1 MPESNPQKQSVLRT
15 LAAGD
20 VLFKEGDVG
29 NVAYVVES
37 GMIEICRFT
46 GEDYVTLVELEKG
59 ALFGEMALIDSQ
71 PRSAMARANGEAV
84 VKEISKE
91 AFLQYLKSSPNV
103 AFNMMQQLAGHVRTA
118 NEKLSVDAFS
128 DAGSEDGEGISVDQ
142 LVSIKKESASEKKI
156 TELLDEFD
164 PDIDRLRNRKIP
176 KPVVQATIVLS
187 AIFVFLI
194 IWSIVSVI
202 DTTVSANGR
211 ITTSTPNIDVQANY
225 SSVVKEVLITRG
237 QQVVKGTP
245 LVVFDST
252 LQEADLQKINN
263 KVEATEAR
271 IERLLIELAMREG
284 PIDFELAPGR
294 QRDIFRDR
302 VSQFQAKINSLD
314 TDIEKVFKE
323 ISSTQEDVRI
333 VNEQLAIERTLEEAK
348 TKLFEEELISNTQL
362 LQSKSKRLSVERDFQ
377 RTSNKLS
384 ELRSKSSNASAN
396 KQEYISQWYAG
407 ISDELSLLEDQ
418 SDSLNQ
424 EVIKIQRESVDV
436 TLFAPV
442 DGLILELHRLYTG
455 AVFTEGSVLVTMV
468 PTGGDLAVE
477 FDISPKDITKLVP
490 ESQVTIQLEALPA
503 QKHGDLSGR
512 LTYISADT
520 VAENLDGKPEN
531 TYRAL
536 AEIEEIKLRDTPPNF
551 RLIPGMKVTGKF
563 KVGER
568 RLITYFIYPI
578 LRTIGSSFSEP

>member
-142 LVSIKKESASEKKI
+142 LVSIKKETASEKKI

-194 IWSIVSVI
+194 MWSIVSVI
-202 DTTVSANGR
+202 DTTVSANGK

-284 PIDFELAPGR
+284 PIDFEPAPGR

>member
-142 LVSIKKESASEKKI
+142 LVSIKKETASEKKI

-194 IWSIVSVI
+194 MWSIVSVI
-202 DTTVSANGR
+202 DTTVSANGK

-263 KVEATEAR
+263 KVAATEAR

-436 TLFAPV
+436 TLLAPM

>member
-142 LVSIKKESASEKKI
+142 LVSIKKETASEKKI

-284 PIDFELAPGR
+284 PIDFEPAPGR

>member
-142 LVSIKKESASEKKI
+142 LVSIKKETASEKKI

-194 IWSIVSVI
+194 MWSIVSVI

-263 KVEATEAR
+263 KVAATEAR

-333 VNEQLAIERTLEEAK
+333 VNE
-348 TKLFEEELISNTQL
+348 
-362 LQSKSKRLSVERDFQ
+362 
-377 RTSNKLS
+377 
-384 ELRSKSSNASAN
+384 
-396 KQEYISQWYAG
+396 
-407 ISDELSLLEDQ
+407 
-418 SDSLNQ
+418 
-424 EVIKIQRESVDV
+424 
-436 TLFAPV
+436 
-442 DGLILELHRLYTG
+442 
-455 AVFTEGSVLVTMV
+455 
-468 PTGGDLAVE
+468 
-477 FDISPKDITKLVP
+477 
-490 ESQVTIQLEALPA
+490 
-503 QKHGDLSGR
+503 
-512 LTYISADT
+512 
-520 VAENLDGKPEN
+520 
-531 TYRAL
+531 
-536 AEIEEIKLRDTPPNF
+536 
-551 RLIPGMKVTGKF
+551 
-563 KVGER
+563 
-568 RLITYFIYPI
+568 
-578 LRTIGSSFSEP
+578 

>member
-142 LVSIKKESASEKKI
+142 LVSIKKETASEKKI

-263 KVEATEAR
+263 KVAATEAR

-314 TDIEKVFKE
+314 TDIERISKE

-490 ESQVTIQLEALPA
+490 DSQVTIQLEALPA

>member
-142 LVSIKKESASEKKI
+142 LVSIKKETASEKKI

-202 DTTVSANGR
+202 DTTVSANGK

-284 PIDFELAPGR
+284 PIDFEPAPGR